1 MSSHRLFGVAA
12 LVTAVVIAACGGPA
26 GTPVGAG
33 SQAPKSDVK
42 IGVAVSLTGSANVY
56 GPVQKNGVELAAEQI
71 NKAGGID
78 GAQLKLVVE
87 DEASARDQGITVFRK
102 LINEDKVAAI
112 IGPTL
117 SGVAAGAHPVAQA
130 AGIPVVAVSNTGVGI
145 VGKCDYGPCDWIF
158 RASLGEESAL
168 PAALKAAKD
177 KLNLKKVVLMVES
190 DQKFAADGADI
201 FKKAAS
207 DNGVTI
213 SKTIQ
218 FTSKDVD
225 FAPYVTQAKGENPDA
240 ILDSSLAGTAVKVV
254 QEVAKQFP
262 SGLKIVGSNGFNS
275 PAVITGAGAAASSII
290 VGTAWSKANTD
301 KTNQDFIAAYKAKYN
316 ADPDQFAAQAYSGL
330 LVLAEAM
337 KKSGNPND
345 HAALK
350 KALEGINGLAT
361 PLGSFSFT
369 PEHDV
374 KQTVY
379 VMTVQGGQFVPF
391 Q

>member
-1 MSSHRLFGVAA
+1 MGTFRLIGATSLAVA
-12 LVTAVVIAACGGPA
+12 LVISACGGGS
-26 GTPVGAG
+26 GTPTGAG
-33 SQAPKSDVK
+33 SQAPKSDIK
-42 IGVAVSLTGSANVY
+42 IGVAISLTGSGNVY
-56 GPVQKNGVELAAEQI
+56 GPVQKNGLELAAEQI

-78 GAQLKLVVE
+78 GAQLKLLVE

-102 LINEDKVAAI
+102 LINEEKVAAI

-130 AGIPVVAVSNTGVGI
+130 AGVPVVAVSNTGVGI

-168 PAALKAAKD
+168 PAAVKAAKE
-177 KLNLKKVVLMVES
+177 KLNLKKVVLMFES
-190 DQKFAADGADI
+190 DQKFAADGAEI
-201 FKKAAS
+201 FKKAAA
-207 DNGVTI
+207 DNGITI

-225 FAPYVTQAKGENPDA
+225 FAPYVTQAKGENPEA
-240 ILDSSLAGTAVKVV
+240 IFDSSLAGTAVKVL
-254 QEVAKQFP
+254 QEVGKQYP
-262 SGLKIVGSNGFNS
+262 SGLKVVGSNGFNS
-275 PAVITGAGAAASSII
+275 PAVIAGAAAAASNLI
-290 VGTAWSKANTD
+290 VGTAWNKGSTEKAS
-301 KTNQDFIAAYKAKYN
+301 QDFVAAYKAKYN
-316 ADPDQFAAQAYSGL
+316 ADPDQFAAQSYTGL

-350 KALEGINGLAT
+350 KALEGISGLTT